1 MAWWLRSVV
10 PRRRGTHGPK
20 FGSAARDRT
29 MSEHESPITNA
40 GPSPVGALKFAP
52 AVAALGAGL
61 LVAPAIARAADLSV
75 KPVLVV
81 REAEPGIPLK
91 APRGIAIDT
100 LHHEIVVSNSDD
112 HRVEFYSFDGGRR
125 ARYIHRVQGPGGA
138 WVDGVPQALVV
149 DRAGRVY
156 VSDVMARYVDVI
168 DYRGRS
174 VTRVA
179 LPDSSAGPEALALEP
194 DGGLL
199 VAERGPRGRVL
210 RFDAAGRARGAWGVP
225 GTEPGQIS
233 AVAGIGVLP
242 RGDIVV
248 AGRTTHFAV
257 QVFSP
262 AGEYRTGFG
271 THEIGPGNFSLPSGL
286 AVTAGGR
293 IWVSDELRHTVQ
305 VFESTGAFIEEL
317 GGRGTAPGQF
327 FYPSALASDGGS
339 LVAVTEREG
348 NRFQILRVE

>member
-1 MAWWLRSVV
+1 
-10 PRRRGTHGPK
+10 
-20 FGSAARDRT
+20 
-29 MSEHESPITNA
+29 
-40 GPSPVGALKFAP
+40 
-52 AVAALGAGL
+52 
-61 LVAPAIARAADLSV
+61 
-75 KPVLVV
+75 
-81 REAEPGIPLK
+81 
-91 APRGIAIDT
+91 
-100 LHHEIVVSNSDD
+100 
-112 HRVEFYSFDGGRR
+112 
-125 ARYIHRVQGPGGA
+125 
-138 WVDGVPQALVV
+138 
-149 DRAGRVY
+149 
-156 VSDVMARYVDVI
+156 VMARYVDVI

-242 RGDIVV
+242 SGDIVV

-293 IWVSDELRHTVQ
+293 IWVSDELRHTSRCSNPRERSLKSSAGAGRPPDS
-305 VFESTGAFIEEL
+305 FSTPARWPATAGAWWRSRN
-317 GGRGTAPGQF
+317 GRATA
-327 FYPSALASDGGS
+327 SRS
-339 LVAVTEREG
+339 
-348 NRFQILRVE
+348 

>member
-10 PRRRGTHGPK
+10 PRRRGTHDPGC
-20 FGSAARDRT
+20 GSAPRERA
-29 MSEHESPITNA
+29 MSQHDSPITNA
-40 GPSPVGALKFAP
+40 GPGPAGALKFAP
-52 AVAALGAGL
+52 AMAALGAGL
-61 LVAPAIARAADLSV
+61 LVAPPVARAVDLSAR
-75 KPVLVV
+75 PILVV
-81 REAEPGIPLK
+81 RESEPGIAFK

-100 LHHEIVVSNSDD
+100 LHHEIVVSNTDD
-112 HRVEFYSFDGGRR
+112 HRVEFYSLDGARR
-125 ARYIHRVQGPGGA
+125 ARYIHRVQGQGGA

-149 DRAGRVY
+149 DRAGRIY
-156 VSDVMARYVDVI
+156 VSDVMAHYVDVV
-168 DYRGRS
+168 DFRGRS
-174 VTRVA
+174 VARVA
-179 LPDSSAGPEALALEP
+179 LPDSTPGPGALALEQ

-199 VAERGPRGRVL
+199 VAERGPRGRVY

-225 GTEPGQIS
+225 GSEPGQI
-233 AVAGIGVLP
+233 AAIAGLGVLP
-242 RGDIVV
+242 NGDVV
-248 AGRTTHFAV
+248 IAGQTTHFAV

-262 AGEYRTGFG
+262 AGEYKLGFG
-271 THEIGPGNFSLPSGL
+271 IHEIGPGNFSLPSGL

-305 VFESTGAFIEEL
+305 VFESSGAFIIEL
-317 GGRGTAPGQF
+317 GGRGNAPGQF